1 MKETISA
8 NTLFHFTRQKE
19 FLTGILKNGIYI
31 RYSLESYGT
40 IIKGKKELVLPMACF
55 CDIPLSKVKEHTSKY
70 GVYAIGLSKE
80 WGIKNGLSPVIYTTE
95 KSETAKI
102 LNQLASDLG
111 KMFDIYEN
119 DDDQVSTSNT
129 DPLTEDQKA
138 TLETAKLDFLLSQSE
153 KVTELSEQL
162 GHFLKYIKPYQGKG
176 YSNGNEF
183 NNIRFY
189 DEREWRYVPPKELLK
204 KIEVKDSYK
213 REFYKSESK
222 RRLINIKLATHK
234 KLEFKPNNIK
244 FIIVKND
251 NEIPHLID
259 EIREIYRTTAT
270 YDEIMLLTS
279 RLISMEQI
287 LEDF

>member
-234 KLEFKPNNIK
+234 KLEFKPNDIK